1 MIGQL
6 IGPYQILAELG
17 RGGMGEVYR
26 ARDTKLDRDVAI
38 KVLPESFAADA
49 DRVARFTREAKTL
62 ASLNHP
68 NIAGIYGI
76 EEFREK
82 TSGVFSG
89 GAAAEKTPDVFSR
102 ALVMELVEGRDLSEL
117 IRSSEAG
124 QSSEAGPSG
133 PANTPGLKTRPPSGG
148 IPLADAL
155 AIARQI
161 ADALVA
167 AHEQGIVHRDLKPAN
182 IKVRD
187 DGTVKV
193 LDFGLAKATDPGTP
207 GPRDSDHS
215 PTMTARAT
223 AMGMIIGTAAYMA
236 PEQAKGKPVDK
247 RADVWAFGVVLYEML
262 TGRRAF
268 AGDDVSETL
277 ASVLKDT
284 PSIALLPDDVP
295 SSIRRLLRRCLEKD
309 RAKRLDS
316 MAVARLEIDD
326 AIAGEPAAAAPIAAP
341 SAVPSRRLQ
350 PAVIAGAIG
359 LAIVA
364 AGLAWWLK
372 PASVPAQPAVTR
384 FAVTLPT
391 GAQWTRAG
399 RHLIAISPDGTHV
412 AYVADSKL
420 FVRKLDQFE
429 AVALASVADPA
440 EVVFSPDSASIA
452 YFSAGRLLKVAL
464 SGGAPQPLC
473 DSVLPLGAGW
483 TGDTIVFAVFK
494 GIYRV
499 PATGGT
505 PELIVPREGSEQ
517 LTGPQLLP
525 GGQAVLYT
533 KANVGSSSDG
543 EIIVEQI
550 GTKSRTVLLRGGMD
564 ARYVASGGGY
574 LVYSRSGE
582 IVGVPLDLAALTVTG
597 PPVSLLGGVRE
608 NVGTGTGHFSVSATG
623 ALVYVSGTADDNAEL
638 VWVDMK
644 GAQQP
649 ITSEKGAY
657 QYLRVSPDG
666 TRVAY
671 TASSGGDR
679 DIFVLDWARNSKI
692 RLTKE
697 AGGETSPI
705 WSPDSRRIAYNAS
718 RTGGQSSIYWR
729 AADGSGEEEQL
740 TTGPNLRAPFSWS
753 KDGQT
758 LFFVEQ
764 NPQNRNDIWAL
775 PMTGDR
781 TPRALVTSRFDERRP
796 AISPDGRWLA
806 YGTNEPGPFEIHVRP
821 YPETARGQ
829 YQASAG
835 GGTSPVWS
843 IDGRAIFYRNGGK
856 VFRVNVTTSPDFK
869 AGKPEELFTFSG
881 SDQYMNY
888 DLSPDGKRFA
898 MIKSG
903 GDSGAAEYRV
913 VVNWIEELKARVR
926 PAK

>member
-1 MIGQL
+1 MIGQT
-6 IGPYQILAELG
+6 IGPYQVLSKLG
-17 RGGMGEVYR
+17 EGGMGEVYR

-68 NIAGIYGI
+68 NIAQIYGI
-76 EEFREK
+76 EET
-82 TSGVFSG
+82 TSEVGRGMSG
-89 GAAAEKTPDVFSR
+89 AGPTSEVVSR
-102 ALVMELVEGRDLSEL
+102 ALVMELVEGEDLSAPMARGAIPL
-117 IRSSEAG
+117 SEAL
-124 QSSEAGPSG
+124 P
-133 PANTPGLKTRPPSGG
+133 
-148 IPLADAL
+148 
-155 AIARQI
+155 IAKQI
-161 ADALVA
+161 AYALEA
-167 AHEQGIVHRDLKPAN
+167 AHEQGIVHRDLKPQN
-182 IKVRD
+182 IKVRE

-193 LDFGLAKATDPGTP
+193 LDFGLAKAMDPGTP
-207 GPRDSDHS
+207 GLQDSDNS

-223 AMGMIIGTAAYMA
+223 QMGMIIGTAAYMA
-236 PEQAKGKPVDK
+236 PEQAKGKAVDK

-284 PSIALLPDDVP
+284 PSMASLPEDVP

-316 MAVARLEIDD
+316 MAVARLEIEE
-326 AIAGEPAAAAPIAAP
+326 AIAGEPAAAAPTAAP
-341 SAVPSRRLQ
+341 PAVPSRRSR
-350 PAVIAGAIG
+350 PAVTAGAIG
-359 LAIVA
+359 VAIVA
-364 AGLAWWLK
+364 AGLTWWLK
-372 PASVPAQPAVTR
+372 PGAVPAQPAVTR

-391 GAQWTRAG
+391 GMQWTRAG

-420 FVRKLDQFE
+420 FVRRLDQFE
-429 AVALASVADPA
+429 AVAVVSVADPA
-440 EVVFSPDSASIA
+440 EPVFSPDGASIA

-473 DSVLPLGAGW
+473 DSVLPNGASW
-483 TGDTIVFAVFK
+483 TGDTIVFGDTK

-505 PELIVPREGSEQ
+505 PELIVTREGSEQ

-533 KANVGSSSDG
+533 KANVGSSNDG

-564 ARYVASGGGY
+564 GRYLASDGGY

-582 IVGVPLDLAALTVTG
+582 ILGVPIDLAALKVTG
-597 PPVSLLGGVRE
+597 TPVSLLGGVRA
-608 NVGTGTGHFSVSATG
+608 NVGAAIAHFAVSATG
-623 ALVYVSGTADDNAEL
+623 ALVYVSGSADDNAEL
-638 VWVDMK
+638 VWVDIK

-671 TASSGGDR
+671 TASSGADR

-740 TTGPNLRAPFSWS
+740 TTGPNLRVPFSWS
-753 KDGQT
+753 RDGQT

-764 NPQNRNDIWAL
+764 NPQNSNDIWAL

-781 TPRALVTSRFDERRP
+781 TTRALVTSRFDERRP

-806 YGTNEPGPFEIHVRP
+806 YGTNEQGPPEIHVRP
-821 YPETARGQ
+821 YPETAREK

-856 VFRVNVTTSPDFK
+856 YFRVNVTTSPDFK
-869 AGKPEELFTFSG
+869 AGKPEELFTLIG
-881 SDQYMNY
+881 SDQTMNY
-888 DLSPDGKRFA
+888 DLAPDGKRFA
-898 MIKSG
+898 VIKSG
-903 GDSGAAEYRV
+903 SDGSGVEYRV
-913 VVNWIEELKARVR
+913 VVNWIEELRARVR

>member
-1 MIGQL
+1 MIGQS
-6 IGPYQILAELG
+6 IGSYQVLSKLG
-17 RGGMGEVYR
+17 EGGMGEVYR

-68 NIAGIYGI
+68 NIAQIYGI
-76 EEFREK
+76 EEFQ
-82 TSGVFSG
+82 
-89 GAAAEKTPDVFSR
+89 EKTPDVFSR
-102 ALVMELVEGRDLSEL
+102 ALVMELVEGRDLSEV
-117 IRSSEAG
+117 IFGGAEAH
-124 QSSEAGPSG
+124 ALHLPD
-133 PANTPGLKTRPPSGG
+133 T
-148 IPLADAL
+148 L

-161 ADALVA
+161 AGALEA
-167 AHEQGIVHRDLKPAN
+167 AHEQGIIHRDLKPQN
-182 IKVRD
+182 IKVRE

-193 LDFGLAKATDPGTP
+193 LDFGLAKAMDPAGA
-207 GPRDSDHS
+207 SSAEAMNS
-215 PTMTARAT
+215 PTLTNRAT
-223 AMGMIIGTAAYMA
+223 QMGMILGTAAYMA
-236 PEQAKGKPVDK
+236 PEQAKGKAVDK

-284 PSIALLPDDVP
+284 PSMASLPDDVP

-316 MAVARLEIDD
+316 MAVARLEIEE
-326 AIAGEPAAAAPIAAP
+326 AIAGEPAAAAPIATP
-341 SAVPSRRLQ
+341 PAVPSRRMQ
-350 PAVIAGAIG
+350 PAVIAGLIG
-359 LAIVA
+359 VAIVA
-364 AGLAWWLK
+364 AGLTWWLK
-372 PASVPAQPAVTR
+372 PGAVPAQPTVTR

-391 GAQWTRAG
+391 GMQWTRTG

-412 AYVADSKL
+412 AYVADNQL
-420 FVRKLDQFE
+420 FVRRLDQFE
-429 AVALASVADPA
+429 AVAVASVADPA
-440 EVVFSPDSASIA
+440 EVIFSPDGASVA
-452 YFSAGRLLKVAL
+452 FFTAGKLLKVSL
-464 SGGAPQPLC
+464 SGGAPQPIC
-473 DSVLPLGAGW
+473 ESPLPLGASW
-483 TGDTIVFAVFK
+483 TGDTIVFGDAK

-505 PELIVPREGSEQ
+505 PELIVTREGSEQ

-533 KANVGSSSDG
+533 KSNVGSSNDG

-550 GTKSRTVLLRGGMD
+550 GTKSRTVLLRGGMN
-564 ARYVASGGGY
+564 ARYLALDGGY
-574 LVYSRSGE
+574 LVYNRSGE
-582 IVGVPLDLAALTVTG
+582 ILGVPLDLAALTVTG
-597 PPVSLLGGVRE
+597 PAVSLLGGVRE
-608 NVGTGTGHFSVSATG
+608 NVGTGTAHFSISATG
-623 ALVYVSGTADDNAEL
+623 ALVYVSGSADDNSEL

-644 GAQQP
+644 GAQKP

-671 TASSGGDR
+671 TAASGSDR
-679 DIFVLDWARNSKI
+679 EIFVLDWARNSKI

-697 AGGETSPI
+697 AGSESSPI
-705 WSPDSRRIAYNAS
+705 WSPDNTRIAYSAS

-740 TTGPNLRAPFSWS
+740 TTGPNLRVPFSWS
-753 KDGQT
+753 TDGQT
-758 LFFVEQ
+758 MFFVEQ
-764 NPQNRNDIWAL
+764 NPGNSNDIWAL

-806 YGTNEPGPFEIHVRP
+806 YGTNEPGPPEIHVRP

-856 VFRVNVTTSPDFK
+856 YFRVNVTTSPDFK
-869 AGKPEELFTFSG
+869 AAKPEELFTLSG
-881 SDQYMNY
+881 SDQQMNY
-888 DLSPDGKRFA
+888 DLAPDGKRFA
-898 MIKSG
+898 VIKSG
-903 GDSGAAEYRV
+903 SDSGGAEYHV
-913 VVNWIEELKARVR
+913 VVNWIEELRARVR